1 LENNFP
7 EKNNLKKLLYK
18 RLFFFNEK
26 VEIFDTVDNSVAERS
41 RSVDIMDTVDKATT
55 ATKATIA
62 LTATTAS
69 SIVNFLQIKI

>member
-1 LENNFP
+1 
-7 EKNNLKKLLYK
+7 
-18 RLFFFNEK
+18 

-41 RSVDIMDTVDKATT
+41 RSVDIMDTVDKATI

-62 LTATTAS
+62 LTATTATTAS